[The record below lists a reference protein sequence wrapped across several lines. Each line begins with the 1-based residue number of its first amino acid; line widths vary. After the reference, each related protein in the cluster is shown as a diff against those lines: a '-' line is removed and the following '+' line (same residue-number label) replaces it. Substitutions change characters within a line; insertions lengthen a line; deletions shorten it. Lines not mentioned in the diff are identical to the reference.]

1 MVGCRRIAG
10 YSGLERKAFVKSTQ
24 IDDVL
29 IIELPSRLDAVGVA
43 ALEEQLATTVTQHAG
58 NVVVDMSPVDFVA
71 SLALRMLL
79 TNLRTVQ
86 SLGGD
91 LRLAGLQPQIAEIFR
106 KSRFD
111 TLFKIYP
118 DHEAAIAAFHN
129 Q

>member
-1 MVGCRRIAG
+1 MNK
-10 YSGLERKAFVKSTQ
+10 EQ

-29 IIELPSRLDAVGVA
+29 VIKLPSRLDAAGLSVIERDFSEAVA
-43 ALEEQLATTVTQHAG
+43 AHKGKVLA
-58 NVVVDMSPVDFVA
+58 DMSDVNFVA

-79 TNLRTVQ
+79 MNLKATQ
-86 SLGGD
+86 PQGGD

-118 DHEAAIAAFHN
+118 DREAALAAYTK
-129 Q
+129 